1 MDDNDR
7 KYQVIDPESE
17 EYKLTDKD
25 LKKEKKKRRKVSA
38 GAKVLIAVLI
48 VLIIIFGSGAFLINS
63 YLSKLNYGDSK
74 GTVNP
79 SLDKEEEISFE
90 AEEDISKQEAADV
103 EIKKNLDDNIMWY
116 DEKVI
121 NILLVGVDY
130 GDDEKVMFEGAYL
143 PRSDSMTL
151 ISLNLEKN
159 IINMVSLSRAVY
171 VAIPGHGNKRLNTAH
186 AYGGSELLVETIQN
200 NYKIRIDKYVTVDI
214 SGFAEIVDILGGVTV
229 EMSAKEA
236 EAILSTSKEGSYH
249 LNGAQAVM
257 FTRLHSID
265 SDRMRTGRQRKVLNA
280 IAAKLRRSSVSTM
293 VNLLDEILPLVTTN
307 FSKTE
312 LIGQAA
318 NARKYLG
325 MTINQDII
333 PHNATA
339 LTMRD
344 GKEVLILNWAET
356 KSYVH
361 NLLYPDMTPQSAEDA
376 GE

>member
-25 LKKEKKKRRKVSA
+25 LKKEKKKRRKVGA
-38 GAKVLIAVLI
+38 GVKALIAILI
-48 VLIIIFGSGAFLINS
+48 VLIIMFGSGAFLINS

-79 SLDKEEEISFE
+79 ALDKEEEITFE
-90 AEEDISKQEAADV
+90 EKEDVSKQEVADV

-116 DEKVI
+116 DDEVI

-130 GDDEKVMFEGAYL
+130 GEDEQVMFEGAYL

-151 ISLNLEKN
+151 LSLNLTKN
-159 IINMVSLSRAVY
+159 VINMVSLSRAVY

-186 AYGGSELLVETIQN
+186 AYGGTELLVETIQN
-200 NYKIRIDKYVTVDI
+200 NYKIQIDKYVTVDI

-229 EMSAKEA
+229 HMSAKEA
-236 EAILSTSKEGSYH
+236 NAVLSTNQEGDYH

-257 FTRLHSID
+257 FSRLRSID

-312 LIGQAA
+312 LLSHAT
-318 NARKYLG
+318 NAKKYLS
-325 MTINQDII
+325 MTVNQDII

-356 KSYVH
+356 KAYIH
-361 NLLYPDMTPQSAEDA
+361 NLLYQDMTPQSAKDA